1 MTTRSEL
8 NQLFASLDR
17 ARAEYIPLEKSLK
30 ACNLTGHQMAISV
43 TITDVGTVSL
53 TEMDR
58 SYMQRL
64 IRGRE
69 LIMLGVKKAISAK
82 LDTKLKEIRDL
93 EQAIMTAQVMP

>member
-1 MTTRSEL
+1 MNFAEL
-8 NQLFASLDR
+8 TQLFSRLEA
-17 ARAEYIPLEKSLK
+17 ARAEARPLLKSLK

-43 TITDVGTVSL
+43 TITDVGTVNL

-58 SYMQRL
+58 SYLQRL

-82 LDTKLKEIRDL
+82 LDAKRLEIIEL
-93 EQAIMTAQVMP
+93 ENAIKSAQVMP